1 LIRLLDGRSRASE
14 PSPDEPDDDA
24 VLDPRI
30 EARRRA
36 VRQARAARRRRRWLA
51 LSVVVTVVVVAYGL
65 AHSAAFDVD
74 DVVVTGA
81 VRAPADAV
89 AARTGVR
96 VGQPMVEVDGSAA
109 GAAVEV
115 LPWVASATVSR
126 SWWGR
131 VDVAVTERTA
141 VVVLTGDGPDSALVD
156 ATGRVLDV
164 TTTPPDGL
172 PRVRG
177 LDLVPAGATVDPRL
191 DGALR
196 FLAALT
202 PGVRTRVAAV
212 VVRGDEYDL
221 ALRPVGTARLGPAD
235 HIEAKVLALRTMFG
249 QVELAGACVLDV
261 RVPDSPGLTRGE
273 PCG

>member
-1 LIRLLDGRSRASE
+1 LIRVLDPRGPGPAG
-14 PSPDEPDDDA
+14 EPDGADGGD
-24 VLDPRI
+24 LDPRI

-36 VRQARAARRRRRWLA
+36 VRAARATRRRRRWLA
-51 LSVVVTVVVVAYGL
+51 LSIVVTVVVVAYGL

-74 DVVVTGA
+74 DVAVAGA
-81 VRAPADAV
+81 NRTTPEAV

-96 VGQPMVEVDGSAA
+96 LGQPMVEVDGAA
-109 GAAVEV
+109 AASAVEA
-115 LPWVASATVSR
+115 LPWVASVTVSR

-141 VVVLTGDGPDSALVD
+141 AVVLTGTGPETALVD

-164 TTTPPDGL
+164 TAAPPDEL

-177 LDLVPAGATVDPRL
+177 LDVAPPGAVVDRRL

-196 FLAALT
+196 FLGALT

-221 ALRPVGTARLGPAD
+221 ALRPVGTAKLGAAD